1 MLESGKHLFI
11 ILLCNICYIE
21 EEMYSP
27 SIKLSPS
34 HEREGFNLI
43 PWYLIVLGAIASA
56 IPALCMK
63 QYAHHHEMYWLL
75 ISFISYVILMY
86 VYYKLFEFAE
96 VSVLYPLLKVLSILF
111 VIGTGVCFFDEQIT
125 IKIAAGILLGVGSIY
140 LLTNSN
146 PQ

>member
-1 MLESGKHLFI
+1 MYSI
-11 ILLCNICYIE
+11 IHYIE
-21 EEMYSP
+21 EPM
-27 SIKLSPS
+27 
-34 HEREGFNLI
+34 
-43 PWYLIVLGAIASA
+43 YLILLGAIASA

-63 QYAHHHEMYWLL
+63 EYAHRHEIHWLL
-75 ISFISYVILMY
+75 ISFISYIILMY
-86 VYYKLFEFAE
+86 VYYKLFEFTE

-111 VIGTGVCFFDEQIT
+111 VIGTGVCFFNEQIT